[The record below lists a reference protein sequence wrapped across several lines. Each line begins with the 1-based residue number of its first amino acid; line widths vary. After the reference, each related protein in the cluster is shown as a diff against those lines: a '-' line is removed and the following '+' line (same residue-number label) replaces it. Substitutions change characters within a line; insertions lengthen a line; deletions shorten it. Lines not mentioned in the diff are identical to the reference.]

1 MPAARGGALGA
12 LDQALERVG
21 AGAHLDHVPLAG
33 LGAAAEGIGQR
44 TLAEGRD
51 QAGLDQGGLAR
62 AAVAGDQDQ
71 VRGPEPVDQGLR
83 LLAPAEE
90 QGGVLGL
97 ERLQA
102 HEGLRHQPDGLG
114 GVEAGGDADEVG
126 EAVAVLGQAHALIL
140 LREGRQ
146 VGEVARVVG
155 DDRDEGVG
163 AALALLGDHPVERH
177 PHLEPDPVART
188 LAGQQ
193 QAEGGGVRWRSP
205 PRAGPA
211 RACRRAADAGRR
223 AACRPRPSARRPA
236 PRGSPRSPPRAS
248 PPARCRPPHA
258 TGTIGAPCA
267 EYLSPR
273 RGCAA
278 PAPRASPVPTASQC
292 RPQEPARP
300 RFAGAPGSPRPL
312 VHHPP
317 ICPKMVT
324 NPLASPRHSRKS
336 SRIKYLSVLSCA

>member
-1 MPAARGGALGA
+1 MPAAVAARCGA

-33 LGAAAEGIGQR
+33 LGAAAERVGER
-44 TLAEGRD
+44 TFAEGRD

-71 VRGPEPVDQGLR
+71 VRGPEPVDQRLR

-126 EAVAVLGQAHALIL
+126 EAAAVLGQADALIL

-177 PHLEPDPVART
+177 PHLEPDPVAGT

-193 QAEGGGVRWRSP
+193 QAERCGVAGDRRFELVLP
-205 PRAGPA
+205 GRAGVQPV
-211 RACRRAADAGRR
+211 RAVGPLVDPDLQPGGLRLGAG
-223 AACRPRPSARRPA
+223 
-236 PRGSPRSPPRAS
+236 
-248 PPARCRPPHA
+248 
-258 TGTIGAPCA
+258 
-267 EYLSPR
+267 LDR
-273 RGCAA
+273 RG
-278 PAPRASPVPTASQC
+278 
-292 RPQEPARP
+292 ELH
-300 RFAGAPGSPRPL
+300 RPL
-312 VHHPP
+312 GVG
-317 ICPKMVT
+317 
-324 NPLASPRHSRKS
+324 PRMRQEQ
-336 SRIKYLSVLSCA
+336 